1 MVDSVRLLWPVFP
14 IRIFFQD
21 GHWHKVP
28 RFVGWREHAAPAP
41 NQISEWWRAQGGN
54 FGIEL
59 GGAGFVVIDADRHG
73 VDGVAALDHL
83 IRGQDWPAHP
93 IVATAGNGFHHI
105 FRQSAD
111 PLGQRHGKLPAGIDV
126 RGVGG
131 WIVAPGSRRPDGAEW
146 RLVEDCEPPVLPR
159 WIEETIKAAPQI
171 RLVGDPHHGPLV
183 ASSHEL
189 PRDLYFKLLRL
200 VPRSPHHQ
208 RRVRGILNIALQR
221 RDHRND
227 GLNIAAFCLRELVH
241 DQIVSR
247 TAAEELLLNVA
258 RLNGYIA
265 KDGFEAAWLTIQSG
279 LGS

>member
-1 MVDSVRLLWPVFP
+1 MSEWPIFP
-14 IRIFFQD
+14 IRLFWQD

-41 NQISEWWRAQGGN
+41 NQIEQWWRSQGGN
-54 FGIEL
+54 FGVEL
-59 GGAGFVVIDADRHG
+59 GRAGLVVIDADRHG
-73 VDGVAALDHL
+73 VDGVAALNDL
-83 IRGQDWPAHP
+83 IRDQEWPPHP

-105 FRQSAD
+105 FRQLAD
-111 PLGQRHGKLPAGIDV
+111 PLGQRRGGLPAGIDV

-146 RLVEDCEPPVLPR
+146 RLVEDCEPPVLPQWLEGIIR
-159 WIEETIKAAPQI
+159 ATPQT
-171 RLVGDPHHGPLV
+171 RSVGDPLNGPHV
-183 ASSHEL
+183 VGSSEL

-200 VPRSPHHQ
+200 VPRSPHYR
-208 RRVRGILNIALQR
+208 RRVRGILNVALQR

-227 GLNIAAFCLRELVH
+227 GLNIAAFCLRELVR

-247 TAAEELLLNVA
+247 IAAEELLLDVA
-258 RLNGYIA
+258 SLNGYIA
-265 KDGFEAAWLTIQSG
+265 KDGLEAAWVTIQSG